1 MSEYVTDPELL
12 KKLNAG
18 SSDEYV
24 NDPELLKKLN
34 AGSTVDE
41 SDLVQ
46 KGVQAALPAITGANT
61 PTGLAQLYD
70 EANKAAKPLVSATVS
85 PIKEMYKAHPLM
97 SLAADVGG
105 AYTTGVPFATAG
117 RGILSGAEGLY
128 NKYKSAKEG
137 LNVAQQFLTESERI
151 PVSNAQGQA
160 VVDAAGNAITKPAAR
175 DAYRALQNLNPE
187 LGAEMTK
194 VFGKNTGGG
203 GLGALAE
210 YLKSP
215 AAAEYLKTPG
225 AQQLAD
231 EIIGKVPGMG
241 AQAMKIAGPVLR
253 GVGRVAGPV
262 GIGMDIY
269 DAGKYAQESGLGQ
282 RLAQG
287 QGQQAEQAF
296 RGMANQNVSG
306 YQPTPQEATNIMES
320 QDQRIIKMYGGP
332 DRLRELIRAK
342 AAVKALGL

>member
-12 KKLNAG
+12 KKLGG

-61 PTGLAQLYD
+61 PTGLAQLSD
-70 EANKAAKPLVSATVS
+70 EAIKAVKPVASAVVD
-85 PIKEMYKAHPLM
+85 PIKQMYQARPLL
-97 SLAADVGG
+97 SAAADIAGL
-105 AYTTGVPFATAG
+105 ATTGVPLASSAS
-117 RGILSGAEGLY
+117 GILTGLEGLSK
-128 NKYKSAKEG
+128 KYQGLQEG
-137 LNVAQQFLTESERI
+137 LNSAQKFLSKGELVTN
-151 PVSNAQGQA
+151 PATGTVSPATVPEFQNMKKLAPEMANQLSNIWHKQGGNAGVQAFLKSAEGQA
-160 VVDAAGNAITKPAAR
+160 ALAA
-175 DAYRALQNLNPE
+175 NPE
-187 LGAEMTK
+187 LAKMAEQYM
-194 VFGKNTGGG
+194 
-203 GLGALAE
+203 
-210 YLKSP
+210 
-215 AAAEYLKTPG
+215 
-225 AQQLAD
+225 
-231 EIIGKVPGMG
+231 GKVPGL
-241 AQAMKIAGPVLR
+241 ATQAMRVAGPVLR
-253 GVGRVAGPV
+253 GAARVAGPV
-262 GIGMDIY
+262 GLGMNMY
-269 DAGKYAQESGLGQ
+269 DAGSYAQESGLGQ

-296 RGMANQNVSG
+296 RGMTNQNVSG
-306 YQPTPQEATNIMES
+306 YQPTPQEASNIMES